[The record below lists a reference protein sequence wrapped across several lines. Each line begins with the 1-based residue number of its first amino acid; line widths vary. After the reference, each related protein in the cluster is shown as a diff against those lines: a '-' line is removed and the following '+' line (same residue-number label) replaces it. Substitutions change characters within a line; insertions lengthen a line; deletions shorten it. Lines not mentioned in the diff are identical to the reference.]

1 MPKLIK
7 LIFLLVGISL
17 FGWAVSSVDLTVV
30 ASLIIKLGFG
40 FLFIILIYTC
50 VTWLDTVA
58 WQKTFQPDEAR
69 QFSLWD
75 LWCVRQV
82 GEAYNVIT
90 PLGTLGGE
98 PVKAQLLKERNG
110 LSLKQGMVSQ
120 VIARTT
126 FLMALILF
134 FIPGTFFTLQS
145 SIVSEKFQMACLAGM
160 VVFSIVIFL
169 FFLFQITGTLG
180 RLATWF
186 SRLPV
191 SEKKNLFLDK
201 LKIVDQG
208 ISSYY
213 KKHTSRT
220 VTSTL
225 YAFAGWA
232 VGLGELYVTL
242 YFLGYEPTLIDLWV
256 IEALAQLVRVG
267 SFFIPLSIG
276 AQEGGL
282 ILIFTAMGMPADLGL
297 TVSFVRRIKELLW
310 VGVGLAIGWVLA
322 FHPVQTQTEEN

>member
-98 PVKAQLLKERNG
+98 PVKAQLLKERHG

-191 SEKKNLFLDK
+191 S
-201 LKIVDQG
+201 
-208 ISSYY
+208 
-213 KKHTSRT
+213 
-220 VTSTL
+220 
-225 YAFAGWA
+225 
-232 VGLGELYVTL
+232 
-242 YFLGYEPTLIDLWV
+242 
-256 IEALAQLVRVG
+256 
-267 SFFIPLSIG
+267 
-276 AQEGGL
+276 
-282 ILIFTAMGMPADLGL
+282 
-297 TVSFVRRIKELLW
+297 
-310 VGVGLAIGWVLA
+310 
-322 FHPVQTQTEEN
+322 